1 MQCCLVRKVL
11 LVYIL
16 VSYLSKYQITLDE
29 RARSGFSA
37 YMIAVLKKFYPIT
50 EILKEA
56 GASTD
61 AFDFEN
67 YRKITDLVNSLEYYS
82 RSAISILEL
91 PIKSRLYHKRSMT
104 APQV

>member
-1 MQCCLVRKVL
+1 M

-37 YMIAVLKKFYPIT
+37 YMIAVLKKFNPIT

-61 AFDFEN
+61 AFDFE
-67 YRKITDLVNSLEYYS
+67 
-82 RSAISILEL
+82 ISILEL
-91 PIKSRLYHKRSMT
+91 PIKFRLYHKRSMT

>member
-91 PIKSRLYHKRSMT
+91 QIKFRLYHKRSMT